1 MIARTNR
8 KRTNR
13 EQEHIFRWL
22 RIWIEFMNRLSEQ
35 DQLKLFNAVSCY
47 GLYGI
52 YPTDLTGEAEKYF
65 VSEIQPELDRQLKR
79 RKEGKKL

>member
-1 MIARTNR
+1 MIVRTNR

-13 EQEHIFRWL
+13 EHEPIFRWL
-22 RIWIEFMNRLSEQ
+22 RIWGEFMRDLSEQ

-52 YPTDLTGEAEKYF
+52 PPTDLTGEVGKYF